1 MTVKVRHD
9 EVALLRQIIETQRL
23 INAAM
28 LDADEVMRVV
38 AESAQTLTGGTG
50 GVVEL
55 AEGDEMVY
63 RAATG
68 SAAGFVGTRLKLNAS
83 LSGLCVRTGNVLR
96 CEDSE
101 TDPRVDREACRRI
114 GVRSMVAVPLL
125 QPEGPVGVLK
135 VVSSEPESFDL
146 HDIETLELLAGFI
159 AASLTNASAYRDES
173 RRAVHDSLTGLPN
186 RTLLVD
192 RLEQALRHAQRN
204 KHHVA
209 VVYLDLDGFKP
220 VNDEYG
226 HSAGD
231 KLLRAVAR
239 GLSSALR
246 ASDTVARVGG
256 DEFVVICDE
265 ADPESGNLITERL
278 QAAVEMAGR
287 SMPFKAAV
295 TASIGVAWSDGHDSP
310 EALLSAA
317 DASMYEAKRS
327 ARRLPFSPSV
337 PSRPR

>member
-1 MTVKVRHD
+1 MTVEVRRN
-9 EVALLRQIIETQRL
+9 EVALLRQVIETQRL

-38 AESAQTLTGGTG
+38 AESAQTITGGTG

-68 SAAGFVGTRLKLNAS
+68 GAAGFVGTRLKLKGS

-96 CEDSE
+96 CGDSE
-101 TDPRVDREACRRI
+101 TDVRVDREACRRI
-114 GVRSMVAVPLL
+114 GVRSMVVVPLL
-125 QPEGPVGVLK
+125 HAEGPVGVLK
-135 VVSSEPESFDL
+135 VVSSEPECFDSR
-146 HDIETLELLAGFI
+146 DIETLELLAGFI

-173 RRAVHDSLTGLPN
+173 RRALHDPLTGLPN
-186 RTLLVD
+186 RTLLAD
-192 RLEQALRHAQRN
+192 RLEQALRHARRN

-220 VNDEYG
+220 VNDEHG

-231 KLLRAVAR
+231 QLLRAVAR
-239 GLSSALR
+239 ELSRALR

-256 DEFVVICDE
+256 DEFVVICDRT
-265 ADPESGNLITERL
+265 DPAWGDVITGRVH
-278 QAAVEMAGR
+278 AAVASARR
-287 SMPFKAAV
+287 SMPFTAAV
-295 TASIGVAWSDGHDSP
+295 TASIGVAWSDGQDSP

-317 DASMYEAKRS
+317 DASMYEAKRGTRTG
-327 ARRLPFSPSV
+327 ARRLI
-337 PSRPR
+337 